1 MSFSLMK
8 VGELRTYSRRV
19 NLIAKIVE
27 MGEEREV
34 SSRNDG
40 SLHRVA
46 EALLGD
52 ETATVYLTL
61 WDDVLDQVEEEQ
73 VLNIKDAYV
82 NLLRGSMSLN
92 LGRYGSYDL
101 LDEAPFEDVNLDN
114 NLSSKVYERQRGYGR
129 GGRDRGQSR
138 GGYRRRY

>member
-46 EALLGD
+46 EALVGD

-61 WDDVLDQVEEEQ
+61 WDDNIDRFVPGDIVQVHNGYAGLFRGRLRLNIGRYGEINKVEEE
-73 VLNIKDAYV
+73 VPEV
-82 NLLRGSMSLN
+82 NT
-92 LGRYGSYDL
+92 
-101 LDEAPFEDVNLDN
+101 VN
-114 NLSSKVYERQRGYGR
+114 NLSEKEYDGPYTM
-129 GGRDRGQSR
+129 
-138 GGYRRRY
+138 RRRYRR